1 MQIPAPTTE
10 HQFLLQFV
18 GDWSFESECIMGPDQ
33 PPNVTKGTQSIKPLG
48 AFWTL
53 GAMESPG
60 PDGNPMHSMMTLG
73 FDPVRGKFVG
83 SFIASCM
90 THHWLYEGTLDTTG
104 RILTLDAEGP
114 SFAGDGSMA
123 KYQDIIEAVDHETY
137 LFSSQIQDASGNWV
151 RFMHGKHTRVA

>member
-1 MQIPAPTTE
+1 
-10 HQFLLQFV
+10 
-18 GDWSFESECIMGPDQ
+18 
-33 PPNVTKGTQSIKPLG
+33 
-48 AFWTL
+48 
-53 GAMESPG
+53 
-60 PDGNPMHSMMTLG
+60 
-73 FDPVRGKFVG
+73 
-83 SFIASCM
+83 M

-151 RFMHGKHTRVA
+151 KFMHGKHTRVA